1 LTLKSDQLTKNGTLA
16 SLNRNPNPSHLN
28 QPNSQT
34 NPHLLAGVLAGL
46 AAGAL
51 WGLVFVA
58 PLWLKNYPPMMLSF
72 GRYAAF
78 GLIALPIAWSNKE
91 ALKRLSKADWIKAL
105 QLSLVGNII
114 YYCCIAAAVQL
125 AGAPVTAA
133 IIGTLPIVIAI
144 FANLAAGEKK
154 LAWIKLA
161 PSLMV
166 MLIGLIL
173 VNRDEFLFLL
183 TTEQTGDQKSQFF
196 WGLAM
201 AIGGLVA
208 WTWYPIKNTQW
219 IKNNPKHSSSTW
231 ATAQGL
237 ATLPLGLLGLATVPW
252 LPGNGS
258 FNYPLGPTPL
268 LFVGLM
274 LLLGF
279 ACSWLGTLCWNRA
292 SQLLPSSLAGQMI
305 IFETLFALAYAFVLR
320 QQWPSITS
328 AIGIA
333 LLMLGVLLG
342 MRVFQNT

>member
-1 LTLKSDQLTKNGTLA
+1 MLTKNGNLVSHSHERSTTHLTQ
-16 SLNRNPNPSHLN
+16 SNP
-28 QPNSQT
+28 QT
-34 NPHLLAGVLAGL
+34 NPHLIAGVLAGL

-58 PLWLKNYPPMMLSF
+58 PLWLKDYPPMMLSF

-78 GLIALPIAWSNKE
+78 GLIALPIAWSSKN
-91 ALKRLSKADWIKAL
+91 ALKQLSKSDWIKAL

-114 YYCCIAAAVQL
+114 YYCCIAGAVQL

-144 FANLAAGEKK
+144 FANIASGDQK

-161 PSLMV
+161 PSLTV
-166 MLIGLIL
+166 MLIGLVL
-173 VNRDEFLFLL
+173 VNRDEFLTLL
-183 TTEQTGDQKSQFF
+183 NAQQSGDQKAQFF

-201 AIGGLVA
+201 AIGGLIA
-208 WTWYPIKNTQW
+208 WTWYPIKNTEW
-219 IKNNPKHSSSTW
+219 IKKHPKHSSGTW

-237 ATLPLGLLGLATVPW
+237 TTLPLGLLGLALMPW

-258 FNYPLGPTPL
+258 FNYPLGSTPL

-305 IFETLFALAYAFVLR
+305 IFETLFALAYAFALR
-320 QQWPSITS
+320 QQWPSVSST
-328 AIGIA
+328 IGIA
-333 LLMLGVLLG
+333 LLMFGVLLG
-342 MRVFQNT
+342 MRVFQTTRH